1 MNLIQFRFDRLRGE
15 WAPAPP
21 AESRAQGR
29 LTCATFNIW
38 FGSFYQE
45 ERAAATIDLLEQC
58 DADVIALQE
67 VTPPFLKL
75 LRDRPWVR
83 TGYALSDALGVTVRP
98 YGVLLLTRATPR
110 RLALERLPS
119 VQDRHLL
126 VADLELNGQT
136 TSVATAHLES
146 RRASARLRSIQLE
159 RIFPAIAAAPH
170 ALLMGDLNFCASWP
184 EENRLLDPAYQDAWA
199 AVHGDA
205 PGYTEDTALNLM
217 RLQQKGKPKQVRFD
231 RVLLRSE
238 RPGWRPE
245 SIRLL
250 GTAPIA
256 PELPH
261 VFPSDHFGLCASFVW
276 QP

>member
-1 MNLIQFRFDRLRGE
+1 MKLTSFRFDRLTGE

-21 AESRAQGR
+21 EDQAQTR
-29 LTCATFNIW
+29 LICVTFNIW
-38 FGSFYQE
+38 FGSFYKE
-45 ERAAATIDLLEQC
+45 ERAAAMIDLLEQC

-75 LRDRPWVR
+75 LRNSAWVR
-83 TGYALSDALGVTVRP
+83 AGYALSDALGATVQP

-119 VQDRHLL
+119 LQGRHLL

-136 TSVATAHLES
+136 TSVATVHLES
-146 RRASARLRSIQLE
+146 QRDSVRLREIQLQ
-159 RIFPAIAAAPH
+159 RIFPALAAAPH
-170 ALLMGDLNFCASWP
+170 AVLMGDLNFCASWS
-184 EENRLLDPAYQDAWA
+184 EENDLLDPAYRDAWG

-205 PGYTEDTALNLM
+205 PGYTEDTAINLM

-250 GTAPIA
+250 GAAPIA

-276 QP
+276 QT

>member
-1 MNLIQFRFDRLRGE
+1 MNLTRSRFDRSTGE
-15 WAPAPP
+15 WTSVPP
-21 AESRAQGR
+21 PESQAQAR
-29 LTCATFNIW
+29 LTCVTFNIW

-45 ERAAATIDLLEQC
+45 ERAAATVDLLEQC

-67 VTPPFLKL
+67 ATPPFLKL

-83 TGYALSDALGVTVRP
+83 AGYALSDTLGVTVRP

-119 VQDRHLL
+119 LQGRHLL
-126 VADLELNGQT
+126 LADLELNGQT
-136 TSVATAHLES
+136 TRIATAHLES
-146 RRASARLRSIQLE
+146 KRDAVRLREAQLQ
-159 RIFPAIAAAPH
+159 RIFPALAGAPH
-170 ALLMGDLNFCASWP
+170 AVLMGDLNFCASWP
-184 EENRLLDPAYQDAWA
+184 EENGLLDPAYQDAWP
-199 AVHGDA
+199 AVHGEA
-205 PGYTEDTALNLM
+205 PGYTEDTAVNLM
-217 RLQQKGKPKQVRFD
+217 RLQQKGRPKQVRFD
-231 RVLLRSE
+231 RVLLRSG
-238 RPGWRPE
+238 RPGWRAE

-256 PELPH
+256 PDLPH